1 MTWDKIEFIDTTMY
15 DIKHND
21 ARDLINTLRWDKNIF
36 SDITLYTKHNEY
48 EIVDE
53 LISLFKFANIFVVFN
68 YGSIDEHK
76 VEL

>member
-1 MTWDKIEFIDTTMY
+1 MTWDKVEFIDTTIY

-48 EIVDE
+48 EIIDE

-68 YGSIDEHK
+68 YGSNNEYK

>member
-15 DIKHND
+15 NIKHND

-48 EIVDE
+48 EIIDE

-68 YGSIDEHK
+68 YGSNNEYK